1 MASYKFNSSQAASG
15 IVVPLFV
22 LVAGLGVYFFVL
34 PKYRD
39 LKASREVYQTKQAD
53 LNDHK
58 SSLSGIKALVKSF
71 KDNEQ
76 KLEPADGALPDA
88 PRIPELLANFDFLV
102 QKSGMLVTNI
112 QMTLPVGTE
121 KISGGPRG
129 ASEQSKGPRMDGLI
143 SSTDNVGIIQI
154 DLDITGPYG
163 NFKTFALNLQ
173 QNLRLMDISAI
184 TSGTGGGDEQENQQ
198 YALKIY
204 TYYQK

>member
-1 MASYKFNSSQAASG
+1 MASYKFNSSQTASG

-22 LVAGLGVYFFVL
+22 LAAGLGVYFFVL

-53 LNDHK
+53 LNAQK

-71 KDNEQ
+71 KDNER
-76 KLEPADGALPDA
+76 KLEPVDGALPDA
-88 PRIPELLANFDFLV
+88 PRIPELLAIFDYLV

-112 QMTLPVGTE
+112 LMTLPVGAE
-121 KISGGPRG
+121 KISEGPRG
-129 ASEQSKGPRMDGLI
+129 TLEQSKGPRMDGLI
-143 SSTDNVGIIQI
+143 SSTENVGIIQI
-154 DLDITGPYG
+154 DLDLAGSYG
-163 NFKTFALNLQ
+163 NFKTFALNLE

-184 TSGTGGGDEQENQQ
+184 TSATGNDEQGNQR
-198 YALKIY
+198 YSLKIY